1 MLFSRLPL
9 YLCQKKFPH
18 QEIEKLS
25 KSVKWAKVKAIALSL
40 WILVNC
46 IFLKTKCVNSVNCLN
61 KVLCFLSIEVS
72 SQILDKIWK
81 NFMWSLKS
89 LPRPPLRK
97 CDLQKVTVRAGFSCR
112 KEGMIQCEK
121 LQICWGKE
129 LHESSEFLEFIWFIL
144 LGSVSIAWLHVFSN
158 LPQRLSTPLVH
169 RAPLETSRN
178 ASKSNMFMTS
188 PNFTMKHHEMTF
200 KSWPEEHGH
209 NTNAEMWAMNKSRVS
224 LLVPLFHVCKE
235 SLRSMAL
242 SCYKERW
249 LWWQHIIFVSPAS
262 HLDSRHSG
270 TDQNDTTIHLW
281 WSFNVWEKSWIFHQ
295 I

>member
-1 MLFSRLPL
+1 
-9 YLCQKKFPH
+9 
-18 QEIEKLS
+18 
-25 KSVKWAKVKAIALSL
+25 
-40 WILVNC
+40 
-46 IFLKTKCVNSVNCLN
+46 
-61 KVLCFLSIEVS
+61 
-72 SQILDKIWK
+72 
-81 NFMWSLKS
+81 MWSLKS

-112 KEGMIQCEK
+112 KEGMIQCENFK
-121 LQICWGKE
+121 FVGEKNFMNLLNFWN
-129 LHESSEFLEFIWFIL
+129 LSDLSFLDL
-144 LGSVSIAWLHVFSN
+144 SIAWLHVFSN

>member
-1 MLFSRLPL
+1 MKCSWCFFPDYL

-46 IFLKTKCVNSVNCLN
+46 IFLKTKCINSANCVN

-72 SQILDKIWK
+72 SQILDKIRK

-129 LHESSEFLEFIWFIL
+129 LHESSQFLEFIWFIL

-158 LPQRLSTPLVH
+158 SLNVFPRLWCTALP
-169 RAPLETSRN
+169 SRPPE
-178 ASKSNMFMTS
+178 MLPS
-188 PNFTMKHHEMTF
+188 PTCLWLHQISPWNTMKWHSNPGLRSTATTQMLRCEPWT
-200 KSWPEEHGH
+200 SHG
-209 NTNAEMWAMNKSRVS
+209 WVC
-224 LLVPLFHVCKE
+224 LFHC
-235 SLRSMAL
+235 SMSAKNL
-242 SCYKERW
+242 CEVW
-249 LWWQHIIFVSPAS
+249 LYFATKRGACGGNI
-262 HLDSRHSG
+262 
-270 TDQNDTTIHLW
+270 
-281 WSFNVWEKSWIFHQ
+281 SFLCLLHPI
-295 I
+295 